1 MTFIHDFDAVHPD
14 RSGDCPV
21 DNHPV
26 SCPKPQGVGQG
37 VISASSDW
45 EIRQH
50 LTGLAHFAP
59 ARGRQA
65 RPDLIEIKP
74 GKHKKACLTASF
86 CPDIYV
92 HNFLPT
98 PTRTT

>member
-74 GKHKKACLTASF
+74 GKQIEASLATPF
-86 CPDIYV
+86 SPDVFVQKY
-92 HNFLPT
+92 LAT
-98 PTRTT
+98 PLRAA